1 MNVARSHAAWLGLSL
16 TLVCACASAHTA
28 LTVVAAENFYGDVA
42 RQLGAAD
49 TKIIDVLSKP
59 DADPHLYEASPSI
72 ARAVST
78 ADLVI
83 YNGLNYDPWMT
94 TLLAMTQGPSGRRV
108 IVAAALVPSHS
119 TTANPHLWYDPVT
132 MPLVAKAVSR
142 EMRAL
147 DPTDASGYARRLE
160 HFLAAMR
167 EVDARIAALRTRYAG
182 QPIAATEPIC
192 EYLIA
197 ALGLE
202 LHDRRFQLATM
213 NNTEPSARDTAE
225 FEDELRHA
233 RVRALIYNRQASN
246 SAVERL
252 IHIAR
257 ESNVPVVAVT
267 ETQPAGVSYQ
277 QWILNEL
284 DALDRALSRA
294 VP

>member
-1 MNVARSHAAWLGLSL
+1 MNVARSHAAWVGLSL
-16 TLVCACASAHTA
+16 TLVCACANAHT

-42 RQLGAAD
+42 RQLGAPG

-59 DADPHLYEASPSI
+59 DADPHLYEASPAI

-94 TLLAMTQGPSGRRV
+94 TLLATTQGPTRRRV

-132 MPLVAKAVSR
+132 MPLVAKAASR

-167 EVDARIAALRTRYAG
+167 EIDARIAALRMRYAG
-182 QPIAATEPIC
+182 QPVAATEPIC

-252 IHIAR
+252 IRIAR

>member
-1 MNVARSHAAWLGLSL
+1 M
-16 TLVCACASAHTA
+16 
-28 LTVVAAENFYGDVA
+28 
-42 RQLGAAD
+42 
-49 TKIIDVLSKP
+49 
-59 DADPHLYEASPSI
+59 
-72 ARAVST
+72 
-78 ADLVI
+78 
-83 YNGLNYDPWMT
+83 
-94 TLLAMTQGPSGRRV
+94 
-108 IVAAALVPSHS
+108 
-119 TTANPHLWYDPVT
+119 
-132 MPLVAKAVSR
+132 
-142 EMRAL
+142 
-147 DPTDASGYARRLE
+147 
-160 HFLAAMR
+160 
-167 EVDARIAALRTRYAG
+167 RYAG
-182 QPIAATEPIC
+182 QPVAATEPIC

-213 NNTEPSARDTAE
+213 NNTEPSALDTAE

-252 IHIAR
+252 IRIAR